1 MEKIIFLLQK
11 ESDLTKFHEEFKKFP
26 SSKIFTLDY
35 ESHFY
40 LELNRIN
47 HEIAETLLSEDD
59 LEKIDN
65 LSINFIKN
73 WIPKN
78 MKENFMLNGI
88 FLPSLIEH
96 ELFFYLIPVFLTNL
110 LIIRVI
116 KKENPSMI
124 FDFTSSGDLTQ
135 KLIGNNNPSIIKIK
149 PIKSV
154 GLYHDDIQL
163 HFSIAKIPLD
173 LKISRNTFQNIKQV
187 TAQLTKILLNSKT
200 QSKNNILL
208 VNFDPLQYDILLE
221 ELKNLN
227 LNIIL
232 YNPRKP
238 AITGLKSFNIVKN
251 SNSKIFD
258 IYEIEKL
265 LDSKISSK
273 IEHIQNFTNLLFSND
288 PHFTNLFMIDNIS
301 FWPSIKNSLKKI
313 CVERFNESIKRILI
327 LTEFFSNNDISL
339 VLQWAEVGQE
349 EKECMNVA
357 NNFNKLSLMLQ
368 HGRFLTA
375 QKWLSFSDFT
385 GHFPK
390 SSLSQKQF
398 VWGNLTKKFALTQQY
413 QDKNI
418 LLSGS
423 PRHDKFFNST
433 KNHSTK
439 NHSTKNHSTK
449 NILLATTG
457 AMNIS
462 ADTCTTNSQLKY
474 DAFIKKIYDI
484 VKQLPNKKLIIRPH
498 PSPVLT
504 SNVSNFIKN
513 IDDKLPIMKNEN
525 LFDLIQESELVITFN
540 NSTICL
546 DALSMKKPVISLQTD
561 NWALDEEIVKMNGV
575 LSIDNLNDCEMYIK
589 KILYDRDYKNNI
601 LHKSKLFLDQY
612 LINQGNASKTM
623 ASDLFKMVQT

>member
-11 ESDLTKFHEEFKKFP
+11 ESDLKKFHEEFKKFP

-40 LELNRIN
+40 LEINKIN
-47 HEIAETLLSEDD
+47 HEIAENLLSKND
-59 LEKIDN
+59 LEKIDK
-65 LSINFIKN
+65 LSLNFIKN

-78 MKENFMLNGI
+78 MKEHFMLNNI
-88 FLPSLIEH
+88 FLPNLIEH
-96 ELFFYLIPVFLTNL
+96 ELFFYLIPIFLINL
-110 LIIRVI
+110 LIVKII
-116 KKENPSMI
+116 QKENPSII
-124 FDFTSSGDLTQ
+124 FDLTSSGDLTQ
-135 KLIGNNNPSIIKIK
+135 KLIRNNNSSIIKIN
-149 PIKSV
+149 PIKPV

-163 HFSIAKIPLD
+163 HFSFVNIPLD
-173 LKISRNTFQNIKQV
+173 LKISRNTFQNIKQI
-187 TAQLTKILLNSKT
+187 TSRLTKILLNSNLKT
-200 QSKNNILL
+200 QSKNNVLL

-221 ELKNLN
+221 ELKNFN
-227 LNIIL
+227 VNIIL

-238 AITGLKSFNIVKN
+238 AITNLKSFNIVKN

-265 LDSKISSK
+265 LVPEISLK
-273 IEHIQNFTNLLFSND
+273 QKDIEISINLLFSND
-288 PHFTNLFMIDNIS
+288 IHFKNLFMIDDIS
-301 FWPSIKNSLKKI
+301 FWSSIKNSFKQI
-313 CVERFNESIKRILI
+313 CLDRFNESIKRILV
-327 LTEFFSNNDISL
+327 LTNFFSNDSVSL

-357 NNFNKLSLMLQ
+357 NNFDIPSLMLQ

-398 VWGNLTKKFALTQQY
+398 VWGNLTKKFALSREY
-413 QDKNI
+413 QDNNI

-423 PRHDKFFNST
+423 PKHDRFFNST
-433 KNHSTK
+433 KNYSTK
-439 NHSTKNHSTK
+439 NYSTN

-474 DAFIKKIYDI
+474 DVFIKKIYDI
-484 VKQLPNKKLIIRPH
+484 IKKLPDKKLIIRPH

-504 SNVSNFIKN
+504 SNVSNLIKH
-513 IDDKLPIMKNEN
+513 IDHKLPVMKNEN
-525 LFDLIQESELVITFN
+525 LFDLIQKSELVITFN

-561 NWALDEEIVKMNGV
+561 DWALDEDIVKMNGV
-575 LSIDNLNDCEMYIK
+575 LSIDNPSDCEIYIK
-589 KILYDRDYKNNI
+589 KILFDVDFKND
-601 LHKSKLFLDQY
+601 LLTKSKLFLDQY
-612 LINQGNASKTM
+612 LINQGNASKSV
-623 ASDLFKMVQT
+623 ASELANMINT

>member
-26 SSKIFTLDY
+26 LSKIFTLDY

-40 LELNRIN
+40 LETKKID
-47 HEIAETLLSEDD
+47 HEIAENLLSKND
-59 LEKIDN
+59 LEKIDK

-78 MKENFMLNGI
+78 MKENFMLNDI
-88 FLPSLIEH
+88 FLPNLIEH
-96 ELFFYLIPVFLTNL
+96 ELFFYLIPIFLINL
-110 LIIRVI
+110 LIIKII

-124 FDFTSSGDLTQ
+124 FDLTSSGDLIQ
-135 KLIGNNNPSIIKIK
+135 KLIRNNDSLIIKIN
-149 PIKSV
+149 PIKSI

-163 HFSIAKIPLD
+163 HFSFVKIPLD
-173 LKISRNTFQNIKQV
+173 LKISRNTFQTIKQ
-187 TAQLTKILLNSKT
+187 TTSRLTKVLLNSNLKT

-208 VNFDPLQYDILLE
+208 VNFDPLQYEILLE
-221 ELKNLN
+221 ELKNFN
-227 LNIIL
+227 VNIIL

-238 AITGLKSFNIVKN
+238 AITNLKSFNIVKN

-265 LDSKISSK
+265 LDPKISSK
-273 IEHIQNFTNLLFSND
+273 QKDIENSMNLLFSND
-288 PHFTNLFMIDNIS
+288 IHFENLFMIDDVS
-301 FWPSIKNSLKKI
+301 FWSSIKNSFEKI
-313 CVERFNESIKRILI
+313 CVDRFNESIKRILV
-327 LTEFFSNNDISL
+327 LTQFISNNSISL
-339 VLQWAEVGQE
+339 ILQWAEVGQE

-357 NNFNKLSLMLQ
+357 NNFGIPSLMLQ

-375 QKWLSFSDFT
+375 QKWLTFSDFT

-398 VWGNLTKKFALTQQY
+398 VWGNLTKKFALSREY

-423 PRHDKFFNST
+423 PRHDRFFNST
-433 KNHSTK
+433 KNYST
-439 NHSTKNHSTK
+439 N

-484 VKQLPNKKLIIRPH
+484 IKQLPDKKLIIRPH

-504 SNVSNFIKN
+504 SNVSNLIKN
-513 IDDKLPIMKNEN
+513 IDDKLPVMKNEN
-525 LFDLIQESELVITFN
+525 LFDLIQKSELVITFN

-561 NWALDEEIVKMNGV
+561 NWALDEEIVKMNGI
-575 LSIDNLNDCEMYIK
+575 LSIDNLNDCEMYVK
-589 KILYDRDYKNNI
+589 KILYDLDYKNDI
-601 LHKSKLFLDQY
+601 LQKSKQFLDQY
-612 LINQGNASKTM
+612 LINQGNASKSM
-623 ASDLFKMVQT
+623 ALDLFRMIQT